1 MRKILGYWA
10 PVIAWVAL
18 IFFFST
24 DTFGPTEGG
33 LTHRFTR
40 AILLTFSPDLSPQ
53 TIETV
58 HNLIRKLAHVVEYG
72 VLVLLLYRAVRQD
85 SLEPRHWRW
94 ALPSLLLALLIAGL
108 DEFHQSHTSMRTGS
122 IRDLGLDS
130 VGMLIAQMMIWW
142 RHYRR

>member
-1 MRKILGYWA
+1 MRRILGYWA

-24 DTFGPTEGG
+24 DVFEPGEGG
-33 LTHRFTR
+33 LTHRFIR
-40 AILLTFSPDLSPQ
+40 AILLAFSPDLSPQ

-58 HNLIRKLAHVVEYG
+58 HILIRKLAHVVEYG

-108 DEFHQSHTSMRTGS
+108 DEFHQSYTSMRTGS

-130 VGMLIAQMMIWW
+130 AGMLIAQLMIWW